1 MAPRVVWWTIV
12 SCHQSAVW
20 ILADMTADWKHILV
34 TAHWYSH
41 CFQSRPTPESLCPK
55 TKNTFTSLRIDIH
68 IASNLALRPN
78 HYVQKQKILLRHYS
92 LIFTLLPI
100 SPYTKITWSKNI
112 KHFRV
117 TIAVLIVYIWYMSIG
132 NPEACFFGGGSRS
145 QWQISPALTPCFHP
159 KVLVRILS
167 HLIFQFIEIVVT

>member
-1 MAPRVVWWTIV
+1 MGDRIVPSIRRVKDQM
-12 SCHQSAVW
+12 CDGG
-20 ILADMTADWKHILV
+20 LE
-34 TAHWYSH
+34 AH
-41 CFQSRPTPESLCPK
+41 
-55 TKNTFTSLRIDIH
+55 
-68 IASNLALRPN
+68 
-78 HYVQKQKILLRHYS
+78 LRHYA

-100 SPYTKITWSKNI
+100 SPYAKITWSKNN

-159 KVLVRILS
+159 KVLARILS